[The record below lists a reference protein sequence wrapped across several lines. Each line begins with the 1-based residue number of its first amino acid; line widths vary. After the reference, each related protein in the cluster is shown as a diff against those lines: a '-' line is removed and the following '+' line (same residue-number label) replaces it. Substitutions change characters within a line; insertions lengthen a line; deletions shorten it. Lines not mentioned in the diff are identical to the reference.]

1 MTSPARTRLS
11 PPSWGPRPFVPI
23 LDRARVERR
32 RPARPLGR
40 IVNRM
45 APRARRLADAVTPEV
60 LAGLAL
66 LVGWT
71 VLWVLFLVGILEPAA
86 TLRLVR

>member
-11 PPSWGPRPFVPI
+11 PPSWGRPFVHI
-23 LDRARVERR
+23 LDRARVEPR
-32 RPARPLGR
+32 RPARSLGH
-40 IVNRM
+40 IVNRV
-45 APRARRLADAVTPEV
+45 AARARRLADAVTPEV

-71 VLWVLFLVGILEPAA
+71 VLWVIFLVGILEPAA

>member
-11 PPSWGPRPFVPI
+11 PPSWGRPFVPI
-23 LDRARVERR
+23 LGRARVEPR

-40 IVNRM
+40 TVNRI
-45 APRARRLADAVTPEV
+45 AAGARRLADAVTPEV

-86 TLRLVR
+86 ALRLVR